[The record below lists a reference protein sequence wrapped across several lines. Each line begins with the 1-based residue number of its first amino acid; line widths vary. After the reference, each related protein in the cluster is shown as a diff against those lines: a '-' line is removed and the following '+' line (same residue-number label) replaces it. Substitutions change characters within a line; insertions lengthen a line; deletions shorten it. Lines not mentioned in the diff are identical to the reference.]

1 MYALVNGQEL
11 LLGPIGFNYRMINDE
26 LEELELSHRVSTQD
40 YASVPISI
48 TDTVKILPA
57 RNDIPDHDPRFET
70 VSQFS
75 HSITETEV
83 VFYYIKRDKDLEQ
96 IKTEYKTQVAPERW
110 NRENGTV
117 TVTIA
122 DDEIT
127 VSTSRDNR
135 LALVSKVVSGDGPYN
150 FKFDDGVWAEI
161 TKTDL
166 QNIITAID
174 VKVQEAFDWE
184 LAKLAEIDSTASKE
198 DVYAIE
204 IAVPVVRPEFPGFE
218 RGLIPNA

>member
-96 IKTEYKTQVAPERW
+96 IKTEYKAAVAPERW
-110 NRENGTV
+110 NKENTTV
-117 TVTIA
+117 TVTIN
-122 DDEIT
+122 DKEIT

-135 LALVSKVVSGDGPYN
+135 LSLVSKLLSGDGPYN
-150 FKFDDGVWAEI
+150 FKFNDGVWAEI
-161 TKTDL
+161 SKSDL
-166 QNIITAID
+166 QIILTAID
-174 VKVQEAFDWE
+174 IVVQAAFDWE
-184 LAKLAEIDSTASKE
+184 LTKLAEIDACVDGE
-198 DVYAIE
+198 AVYAVVI
-204 IAVPVVRPEFPGFE
+204 VPPVERPERPGVV
-218 RGLIPNA
+218 